1 VVLAAVDMV
10 IIMVEMVKMVQ
21 LTLEAVVVEV
31 RVETKE
37 EWVVQELYA
46 FVTQLDK
53 QLITNPINN

>member
-1 VVLAAVDMV
+1 MV